1 MNARP
6 ATDADYRP
14 DVAPVPVPVHV
25 ASIGAELGGR
35 LAAASSS
42 SSSPTT
48 RTVYRTVTL
57 TASDPAQ
64 ELMAASDDR
73 LGARVIVIDADVFI
87 SDNKSD
93 AAAGRGAYIP
103 CVIPAATKPNLSAPV
118 LIDDRRVIYAAPAV
132 ALAGTNVIRITVIA
146 AYRD

>member
-1 MNARP
+1 MTEHDDQA
-6 ATDADYRP
+6 
-14 DVAPVPVPVHV
+14 APVPVPVHV

-35 LAAASSS
+35 LAAASSPS

-57 TASDPAQ
+57 TAADPAQ
-64 ELMAASDDR
+64 ELMAASDAR
-73 LGARVIVIDADVFI
+73 LGALIIVVDADVFV

-93 AAAGRGAYIP
+93 VAAGRGAYVP
-103 CVIPAATKPNLSAPV
+103 CVTPAAAKPNLAAP
-118 LIDDRRVIYAAPAV
+118 LPINDRRVIYAAPAA
-132 ALAGTNVIRITVIA
+132 ALAGANVIRITVIA